1 MGQLLLILADYKI
14 SFYKGNAT
22 NKNWKLYEQL
32 IDSLKIK

>member
-22 NKNWKLYEQL
+22 DKNWNLYEQL
-32 IDSLKIK
+32 IISLNMK